1 MAYSIKDVFYLST
14 SATIEAGKSN
24 GGSAQLD
31 LSAYIDPI
39 ARGRTKGTGLAV
51 YKAYFSMGQ
60 ATDGEPIDDAEE
72 GTARFG
78 LQAGLGA
85 GDVAT
90 SGLSM
95 TTAQFA
101 MTNALLVAS
110 GDFYGPKSMIANANT
125 TTGTMI
131 NGTPSTQYVSPS
143 TDVPY
148 VIVRDNVCLTYEVG
162 ANFTSDH
169 ILSVRLECAQIS
181 LDQAT
186 LNQLLRTQ
194 TV

>member
-1 MAYSIKDVFYLST
+1 MAYTIKDVFYLST
-14 SATIEAGKSN
+14 SAIIAASTAN

-39 ARGRTKGTGLAV
+39 ARGRQKGTGLAV
-51 YKAYFSMGQ
+51 YKVHYSMGQ
-60 ATDGEPIDDAEE
+60 ASAGEPIDDAEA
-72 GTARFG
+72 GSCRFG
-78 LQAGLGA
+78 LLAGAGF

-90 SGLSM
+90 GGLTA
-95 TTAQFA
+95 TTASYA
-101 MTNALLVAS
+101 MTNALLVSS
-110 GDFYGPKSMIANANT
+110 GDFYGPKSMVANASSAPYGLMT
-125 TTGTMI
+125 EA
-131 NGTPSTQYVSPS
+131 QYVKPS
-143 TDVPY
+143 KEVPY

-162 ANFTSDH
+162 DNFTSGAV
-169 ILSVRLECAQIS
+169 LSVRLEVAQIT

>member
-1 MAYSIKDVFYLST
+1 MAYNIKDVFYLST
-14 SATIEAGKSN
+14 STTITAATGN

-51 YKAYFSMGQ
+51 YKTYYSMGQ
-60 ATDGEPIDDAEE
+60 ATTGEPIDDAEA
-72 GTARFG
+72 GSCRFG
-78 LQAGLGA
+78 LLAGAGL

-90 SGLSM
+90 NGLTLNTASM
-95 TTAQFA
+95 A
-101 MTNALLVAS
+101 MTNPLLVSS

-125 TTGTMI
+125 PCAMI
-131 NGTPSTQYVSPS
+131 NGNPGSAYVGPSEE
-143 TDVPY
+143 VPY
-148 VIVRDNVCLTYEVG
+148 VIVRDNVCLVYEVG
-162 ANFTSDH
+162 DNLTSDH
-169 ILSVRLECAQIS
+169 ILSVRLEVAQIT